1 MFPLANTGI
10 VTAFLSEQDEQM
22 LRRMLLP
29 PTLGAVPG
37 PKLHPPTVLL
47 TLRPCAL
54 ISCRGLR
61 AWPGGWAV
69 SPPWAHPASTHRT
82 ALMCSQDAVPDR
94 GPFCSL
100 VRPWTVSN

>member
-1 MFPLANTGI
+1 MFPLANTGM

-22 LRRMLLP
+22 LRTMLFP

-54 ISCRGLR
+54 ISCPEG
-61 AWPGGWAV
+61 
-69 SPPWAHPASTHRT
+69 
-82 ALMCSQDAVPDR
+82 
-94 GPFCSL
+94 
-100 VRPWTVSN
+100 